1 MLQQLAE
8 RYLNGQDFTSQLPE
22 TTGDIL
28 TRWIDHEFQK
38 LAKWGISVELSEN
51 PKNYNGIKDV
61 ITDIKNNHHIY
72 VFSLYCEHP
81 LISPETNRKFRAIHD
96 YFHHYLSGLGEEE
109 SFSLYGEFVAYERA
123 KNDLFNYLW
132 QHESVPTL
140 EIFPI
145 LDRVLFSEIVLQ
157 ASVKLFTGEF
167 ADQKI
172 VF

>member
-1 MLQQLAE
+1 MLQELAE
-8 RYLNGQDFTSQLPE
+8 HYLNGKDATAELPE
-22 TTGDIL
+22 LTGDIL
-28 TRWIDHEFQK
+28 TRWIEHEFQK
-38 LAKWGISVELSEN
+38 LGLLGISVELSEN
-51 PKNYNGIKDV
+51 PKNYNGISDV
-61 ITDIKNNHHIY
+61 IADVRDNKHIY

-96 YFHHYLSGLGEEE
+96 YFHHYLSGLGAES

-123 KNDLFNYLW
+123 KTDLFAYLW

-157 ASVKLFTGEF
+157 ASVKLHTGEF

-172 VF
+172 VL

>member
-8 RYLNGQDFTSQLPE
+8 RYLNSKDFTSELPE

-28 TRWIDHEFQK
+28 TRWIDHDFAK
-38 LAKWGISVELSEN
+38 LAERHIAVELSEN
-51 PKNYNGIKDV
+51 PRNYQTIKDLHD
-61 ITDIKNNHHIY
+61 DIEQNNHVY
-72 VFSLYCEHP
+72 VFSLFCEHP
-81 LISPETNRKFRAIHD
+81 LISVETNRKFRAIHD
-96 YFHHYLSGLGEEE
+96 VFHHYDSGASADMGL
-109 SFSLYGEFVAYERA
+109 FGEFLAYRKA
-123 KNDLFNYLW
+123 SLDLHNYLW

-157 ASVKLFTGEF
+157 ASVKLYTGEF

-172 VF
+172 VL